1 VPRFLVIFAG
11 FAAIACGAGSKEP
24 VGSGP
29 VEQVPEAC
37 ADLPVDRFR
46 ELIAVDDFVT
56 DDDRGKNAL
65 AGAWSFR
72 RVVEALTPAGAT
84 PSDYVKVWLES
95 WVRTQRINSFEVV
108 PRPQVESIV
117 LCPWLQRRPENG
129 CDADCKSC
137 RAKELDLDQAPFR
150 LLAIVNR
157 LDLRGLDREV
167 APAGE
172 GRLVFGLVRGA
183 GDDPLATPLRM
194 TAIFE
199 FAYPT
204 QEGQTARGW
213 AERWHALG
221 AESSDESFKQGLQAI
236 TDDFVSPR
244 LLSRLRTNE
253 RDLEW
258 RWELRQF
265 VHGASGLP
273 VPAVTSNTPDATQ
286 NSSAELRDY
295 LLANRAS
302 VLSEVEQLPTP
313 LCGGAAPGDLVWRV
327 NVDEP
332 LRKAFANQTC
342 NGCHMTEQ
350 TPVDI
355 AFHISPQRRGRERL
369 SPYLQDPENP
379 ERDELARR
387 ADSLRAALCDQ

>member
-1 VPRFLVIFAG
+1 V
-11 FAAIACGAGSKEP
+11 
-24 VGSGP
+24 
-29 VEQVPEAC
+29 
-37 ADLPVDRFR
+37 
-46 ELIAVDDFVT
+46 
-56 DDDRGKNAL
+56 KN
-65 AGAWSFR
+65 
-72 RVVEALTPAGAT
+72 
-84 PSDYVKVWLES
+84 WLES
-95 WVRTQRINSFEVV
+95 WVRTQRINSFDVV

-137 RAKELDLDQAPFR
+137 KEEELDLNEAPFR

-157 LDLRGLDREV
+157 VDLRRLDHEI

-183 GDDPLATPLRM
+183 GDDPAATPLRM

-204 QEGQTARGW
+204 DSGQTARAW

-221 AESSDESFKQGLQAI
+221 PDSAEESFKEGLQAI
-236 TDDFVSPR
+236 TDDFVSAGS
-244 LLSRLRTNE
+244 LSQIRTNE

-265 VHGASGLP
+265 VHDASGLP
-273 VPAVTSNTPDATQ
+273 VPAVTSNTPDVTLNGSTA
-286 NSSAELRDY
+286 LRDY

-302 VLSEVEQLPTP
+302 VLSEVDQLPAR
-313 LCGGAAPGDLVWRV
+313 LCGGAAPGDQVWRV

-350 TPVDI
+350 VPVDI

-369 SPYLQDPENP
+369 SPFLFDPDKP
-379 ERDELARR
+379 EGDELTRR

>member
-1 VPRFLVIFAG
+1 VVFAS
-11 FAAIACGAGSKEP
+11 FAAVACGAGESEP
-24 VGSGP
+24 VRSGP
-29 VEQVPEAC
+29 VEKVPEAC
-37 ADLPVDRFR
+37 VDLAVERFR

-72 RVVEALTPAGAT
+72 RVVEALTPAGTT

-117 LCPWLQRRPENG
+117 LCPWLQRRAENG

-137 RAKELDLDQAPFR
+137 QAEELDLDQAPFR

-157 LDLRGLDREV
+157 IDLRRLDHDV

-183 GDDPLATPLRM
+183 GDDPAAAPLRM

-204 QEGQTARGW
+204 LEGQTARDW

-221 AESSDESFKQGLQAI
+221 AESSDESFKQSLQAI
-236 TDDFVSPR
+236 TDDFVSAESLR
-244 LLSRLRTNE
+244 QIRTNE

-265 VHGASGLP
+265 VHGANGLP
-273 VPAVTSNTPDATQ
+273 VPAVTSNTPDASL
-286 NSSAELRDY
+286 NSSSPLRDY
-295 LLANRAS
+295 LLANRAG
-302 VLSEVEQLPTP
+302 VLSEAEQMPPRL
-313 LCGGAAPGDLVWRV
+313 LGGATPGDLVWRV

-350 TPVDI
+350 RPVDI

-379 ERDELARR
+379 EHDELARR